1 MEYFRGLQETI
12 DPSEKEQLTMASID
26 QDISEIQMDIV
37 DTVGTRAE
45 VEAGTITDKI
55 VDLEPLK
62 ELQSELERLYKIDN
76 SSFTIK
82 QVKALT
88 ERLKRVKDE
97 GQVCKTMGA
106 IANALNPRRH
116 KKGVHP
122 YTTPSNQQE
131 KRGSSKRCA
140 SHCCRETKIH

>member
-1 MEYFRGLQETI
+1 LIFIFYWSTQ
-12 DPSEKEQLTMASID
+12 
-26 QDISEIQMDIV
+26 
-37 DTVGTRAE
+37 
-45 VEAGTITDKI
+45 I

-116 KKGVHP
+116 KKKGYIHTQP
-122 YTTPSNQQE
+122 RAISRRKEGAPRGARRIAAGRPKSTDPK
-131 KRGSSKRCA
+131 KRSKRLHNMSKNIEAGIPSARC
-140 SHCCRETKIH
+140 H